1 MHQPICQVYPFRFY
15 SEMSWKSRLRQPAY
29 LLSNRLAAGVATCL
43 SGVWLLLRRKSAKGL
58 QIVCDVV
65 IWELAAPSNNAAPR
79 RNCRRDV
86 RKICHIAL
94 VITQKWRM
102 PFAPLHWR
110 RCRRAVR
117 LLDCVNQP
125 PRVIWRC

>member
-1 MHQPICQVYPFRFY
+1 MEIQTAP
-15 SEMSWKSRLRQPAY
+15 
-29 LLSNRLAAGVATCL
+29 AGVPAEQQIGGGRGHVL
-43 SGVWLLLRRKSAKGL
+43 ERRVVVVAAQICKGL